1 MFSEDQD
8 IDNITSEIDAL
19 QVRLNKSKADYIE
32 ILEKVM
38 IDFKNQ
44 KRRLMLN
51 LRHLR
56 YELRKDICC
65 II

>member
-56 YELRKDICC
+56 YELRKDIFC